1 MFRFLTCV
9 QSSTGM
15 ASDFKRSMSTTIEMI
30 SRKAL
35 IIDDEEDFCS
45 LMKSFL
51 TQKTYEVHTSLT
63 LKEGLHLAREVDPD
77 ILFIDN
83 NLPDGLGWEHIGF
96 IQSILPSCRI
106 VLMSAYNAT
115 LTLQIPELN
124 ASRVIIIEK
133 PISFNA
139 LETLLEGTGEHGP
152 HMSKESDHSS

>member
-1 MFRFLTCV
+1 MT
-9 QSSTGM
+9 
-15 ASDFKRSMSTTIEMI
+15 

-35 IIDDEEDFCS
+35 IIDDEEDLCS

-51 TQKTYEVHTSLT
+51 AQKTYEVHTSLT
-63 LKEGLHLAREVDPD
+63 LQEGLLLARQVDPD

-115 LTLQIPELN
+115 VTLQVPGIN
-124 ASRVIIIEK
+124 ASRVIIMEK
-133 PISFNA
+133 PISFGA
-139 LETLLEGTGEHGP
+139 LENLLAGTGEHGT
-152 HMSKESDHSS
+152 HMSKESDHNP